1 MVAKKD
7 KNAPKHPDIEGVPNL
22 QVVEAA
28 KVCKSNPR
36 GYLSLIECEPHNKQV
51 QNFIF
56 NRLNSHD
63 HALITIIR
71 VPSRCTRSQGNNHCS
86 FFVWELLISLC
97 VLFGPL

>member
-36 GYLSLIECEPHNKQV
+36 GYLSLSC
-51 QNFIF
+51 
-56 NRLNSHD
+56 
-63 HALITIIR
+63 
-71 VPSRCTRSQGNNHCS
+71 C
-86 FFVWELLISLC
+86 
-97 VLFGPL
+97 